1 MCFSA
6 TASFISG
13 TALCVIGIATL
24 KQTKAPAEIPFAL
37 FPLLFGIQQL
47 TEGVIWLSFS
57 HNIPVLRQ
65 VMTYIYS
72 LFSHLLWP
80 IYVPFAIGMIE
91 VVKWRKKALLVILAL
106 GVTVGLFLLYWI
118 TAGPLNAE
126 VISHH
131 IVYVSPHFYSVPAMI
146 LYFTATCISCFFS
159 SHGFIRL
166 LGVLLVLSL
175 IGAQIAHSVALV
187 SIWCFF
193 AAILSLL
200 VYLHLRFRD
209 RGWGQNKFAIIPE
222 RQQTYHKELH

>member
-1 MCFSA
+1 MCFSP

-24 KQTKAPAEIPFAL
+24 RQTKAPTEVPFAL
-37 FPLLFGIQQL
+37 IPMLFGIQQL

-80 IYVPFAIGMIE
+80 IYVPFAIGIIE
-91 VVKWRKKALLVILAL
+91 VVKWRKKALLVLLVL
-106 GVTVGLFLLYWI
+106 GVIVGLFLFYWI
-118 TAGPLNAE
+118 TVGPLNAE

-131 IVYVSPHFYSVPAMI
+131 IVYISPHFYSVPVMI

-175 IGAQIAHSVALV
+175 SSAQIAHSIALV

-193 AAILSLL
+193 AAILSML

-209 RGWGQNKFAIIPE
+209 NGWGQNKLTFIPE
-222 RQQTYHKELH
+222 GISIKNKKLD

>member
-13 TALCVIGIATL
+13 TALCVIGVATL
-24 KQTKAPAEIPFAL
+24 KQTKAPAEVPFAL

-57 HNIPVLRQ
+57 YSIPVLRQ

-72 LFSHLLWP
+72 LFSHLIWP
-80 IYVPFAIGMIE
+80 IYVPLAVGIMEE
-91 VVKWRKKALLVILAL
+91 VMWRKKALLLLLVL
-106 GVTVGLFLLYWI
+106 GVTVGLFLFYWV

-131 IVYVSPHFYSVPAMI
+131 IVYISPHFYSVPAMI
-146 LYFTATCISCFFS
+146 LYFTTTCISCFFS
-159 SHGFIRL
+159 SHGFIRV

-193 AAILSLL
+193 AEILSLL
-200 VYLHLRFRD
+200 VYLHLRFRYS
-209 RGWGQNKFAIIPE
+209 GWGQNKLIVIPDGSKAH
-222 RQQTYHKELH
+222 HKELH